1 MEGAGMIWILIIAIL
16 VVVGFLLDREV
27 YFYEGT
33 HLGPRV
39 QSWLY
44 DRWSKKYDEGKRES
58 QLRDDDML
66 AKPLLAV
73 LKNVPEPFILDFA
86 TGTGRLSFALLTQP
100 EFNGHIIALDL
111 SQGMLEKAAAKI
123 NARTPAT
130 KQSPQKTAGQA
141 GTVPPLTSSRNSFVS
156 VRRALPVE
164 FLRHLSLP
172 LPFPNAT
179 FDVICA
185 LEVLE
190 LFPNMEEPLAELSRV
205 LRPGGILLISRG
217 TEESGRKAKVKSKAD
232 FGSLLTKHD
241 FTNFQIAPWW
251 ELFDRVIAMKNG
263 SSSPVGSRT
272 LADVMRC
279 SVCGHRRWSPEA
291 DALKCDNCGKSLTVT
306 KAGIVLN

>member
-58 QLRDDDML
+58 QLRDSEML

-73 LKNVPEPFILDFA
+73 LKNVPKPFILDFA
-86 TGTGRLSFALLTQP
+86 TGTGRLPFALLSQP

-111 SQGMLEKAAAKI
+111 SQGMLEKAVAKL
-123 NARTPAT
+123 NACTSTSEQNR
-130 KQSPQKTAGQA
+130 
-141 GTVPPLTSSRNSFVS
+141 TVPPLSARGT
-156 VRRALPVE
+156 LQVE

-172 LPFPNAT
+172 LPFPDAA
-179 FDVICA
+179 FDVVCA

-190 LFPNMEEPLAELSRV
+190 LFPNMDEPLVDLGRV
-205 LRPGGILLISRG
+205 LRPGGILLTSRG
-217 TEESGRKAKVKSKAD
+217 TEESGRRAKVKSKAD
-232 FGSLLTKHD
+232 FGSLLSKHD

-251 ELFDRVIAMKNG
+251 KLFDRVIAMKNG
-263 SSSPVGSRT
+263 SSSPVGART
-272 LADVMRC
+272 LVDVMCC